1 MRRLISQ
8 DGPRE
13 PWVVFADIVLAAL
26 FLFVLFIFAQYVRY
40 EKLAQQEEL
49 ERRRRE
55 IAALVR
61 DSLPLEFQGD
71 VAVGSGEAFA
81 QRITFSSDLLF
92 DVCRETL
99 TDRGRNLVAA
109 VGELLGRRLTY
120 FEAIEIEGHTD
131 QRLPTGDG
139 VCPFV
144 DNWDLSSRRA
154 ATVVRI
160 LTTDATLDPRRL
172 SAVGKAQFHG
182 TSDGCAGL
190 SGSQL
195 NECTSEDRRI
205 EILLQYSE
213 SDIDD
218 ALEDGG
224 DRTDVRQATSS

>member
-1 MRRLISQ
+1 MRRLTSQ
-8 DGPRE
+8 NGPHE
-13 PWVVFADIVLAAL
+13 PWVVFADIVLATL

-61 DSLPLEFQGD
+61 DSLPLDLQGA
-71 VAVGSGEAFA
+71 VAVDSGEAFA

-92 DVCRETL
+92 EVCRHRL
-99 TDRGRNLVAA
+99 TDRGQDLVAA
-109 VGELLGRRLTY
+109 VGGLLSRRLTY

-131 QRLPTGDG
+131 QRLPTDDE
-139 VCPFV
+139 VCPFA

-160 LTTDATLDPRRL
+160 LTREANLDPRKL

-182 TSDGCAGL
+182 KSDDCDGLAGQ
-190 SGSQL
+190 QL
-195 NECTSEDRRI
+195 NDCTREDRRI
-205 EILLQYSE
+205 ELLLQYSE
-213 SDIDD
+213 TDID
-218 ALEDGG
+218 AVLNDGR
-224 DRTDVRQATSS
+224 DRPKVQQEASS